1 MSKGSRNMQSPEAMT
16 RLSKTMRVEIVHEL
30 EYFLQTK
37 QIQETSIIS
46 VNNTAKERKYRCPQ

>member
-1 MSKGSRNMQSPEAMT
+1 MQSPEAIT

-37 QIQETSIIS
+37 QIQETSIMS